1 MKKLLVLIS
10 AMALSFMS
18 CEKDVNPVSTE
29 SKFIGTWEAQSWEAS
44 VEEGLLNPEDTTIRI
59 VEEVLLDSGSYDSTK
74 LVLDF
79 TSDSVFFYS
88 EFYHDDPFQDGVL
101 DTATWVR
108 AWTYSDDTLYFEF
121 TNEEYSVLREV
132 HVKTLSNT
140 FLVYSEKY
148 YLSINN
154 FNDTYTTRYWDVE
167 STIYFK
173 KINSE
178 DSGCCAGGRLI
189 KGDKVSFF
197 QGLEKRRNGKRLR

>member
-18 CEKDVNPVSTE
+18 CEKDINPVSTE
-29 SKFIGTWEAQSWEAS
+29 SKFIGAWEAQNWESS
-44 VEEGLLNPEDTTIRI
+44 VEEGQLNPEDTTIRI
-59 VEEVLLDSGSYDSTK
+59 VEEVLLESGSFDSTK

-88 EFYHDDPFQDGVL
+88 EFYSTPFPDAEV

-132 HVKTLSNT
+132 HVETLSNT
-140 FLVYSEKY
+140 SLVYSQKHSFSY
-148 YLSINN
+148 N
-154 FNDTYTTRYWDVE
+154 FNDTIGYQEYEMKT
-167 STIYFK
+167 YFK

-189 KGDKVSFF
+189 KGDEASFF
-197 QGLEKRRNGKRLR
+197 QGLEKRRDGKR